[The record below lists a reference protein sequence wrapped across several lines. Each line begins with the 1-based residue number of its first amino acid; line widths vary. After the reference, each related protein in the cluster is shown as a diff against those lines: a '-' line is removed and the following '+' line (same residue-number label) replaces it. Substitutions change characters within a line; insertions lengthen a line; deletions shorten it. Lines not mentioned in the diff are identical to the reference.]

1 MSIGIS
7 KKFILVLTLASFSS
21 NSFAIFKSGCEYVRN
36 NARKFAAGVA
46 LTLGAGALYYFKP
59 EVVDSTLEKAAHT
72 LEKATQTIEQNPK
85 AAFATGVVGTAGITS
100 GLTWW
105 FGARPLKKETE
116 RLNKKFEHLNKE
128 FEHLNKELDDMKTST
143 DFVHSEIINN
153 LKLNNLQGKNLLTA
167 INNHMGEWTHE
178 QVPSQALRDAF
189 KPFGTDDLK

>member
-7 KKFILVLTLASFSS
+7 RKFILILTLASLST
-21 NSFAIFKSGCEYVRN
+21 NTFAIFKSSCECVRN

-105 FGARPLKKETE
+105 FGVRPLKKTTE
-116 RLNKKFEHLNKE
+116 RLNRKLNTKE
-128 FEHLNKELDDMKTST
+128 ANFNDMLSSL
-143 DFVHSEIINN
+143 DFVHDQIVKNEN
-153 LKLNNLQGKNLLTA
+153 LNNLQGKTLLTA
-167 INNHMGEWTHE
+167 INNHMVEWTHE
-178 QVPSQALRDAF
+178 EVPSQALRDAF
-189 KPFGTDDLK
+189 KPFVTDNLK